1 MDRALID
8 RLAAARAG
16 HRPVV
21 VATDLASG
29 EKTWI
34 ENGLAAGPVAVDE
47 AVLEAADAAQRDD
60 KSRTIETAD
69 GHRLFLHVFNPPLR
83 LLIVG
88 AVHIAQSLAPMA
100 ALAGYA
106 VTVIDPRGSFASADR
121 FPGVDL
127 TDEWPDEA
135 MAALKPDART
145 AIVTLTHDPKLDDP
159 ALQSALRSGC
169 FYIGSLGSRR
179 THASRVERLKQAGF
193 DDAGIGRIHGPIGIN
208 IGAKSPAEIAIA
220 IMGEITATL
229 RRPQAPA
236 AAV

>member
-1 MDRALID
+1 
-8 RLAAARAG
+8 
-16 HRPVV
+16 
-21 VATDLASG
+21 
-29 EKTWI
+29 
-34 ENGLAAGPVAVDE
+34 
-47 AVLEAADAAQRDD
+47 
-60 KSRTIETAD
+60 
-69 GHRLFLHVFNPPLR
+69 
-83 LLIVG
+83 
-88 AVHIAQSLAPMA
+88 MA

-121 FPGVDL
+121 FPGVAL

-135 MAALKPDART
+135 LAALKPDARA

-179 THASRVERLKQAGF
+179 THASRVERLKQVGF
-193 DDAGIGRIHGPIGIN
+193 DDAEIGRIHGPIGLD

-220 IMGEITATL
+220 IMGEVTATL

-236 AAV
+236 AAA

>member
-1 MDRALID
+1 MDRNLID
-8 RLAAARAG
+8 RLAAAKAG

-34 ENGLAAGPVAVDE
+34 EGGSAAGPVRVDE
-47 AVLEAADAAQRDD
+47 TLLAAADAAQRDD
-60 KSRTIETAD
+60 RSRTIETND
-69 GHRLFLHVFNPPLR
+69 GRRLFLHVFNPPLR

-88 AVHIAQSLAPMA
+88 AVHIAQSLAPIA

-106 VTVIDPRGSFASADR
+106 VTVIDPRGSFATADR
-121 FPGVDL
+121 FPGVFL
-127 TDEWPDEA
+127 TDDWPDEA
-135 MAALKPDART
+135 LAALKPDART

-159 ALQSALRSGC
+159 ALHSALRSDC

-179 THASRVERLKQAGF
+179 THASRVQRLQQAGF
-193 DDAGIGRIHGPIGIN
+193 GSDEIARIRGPIGLD
-208 IGAKSPAEIAIA
+208 IGASSPAEIALA

-229 RRPQAPA
+229 RRPQAKA
-236 AAV
+236 A

>member
-1 MDRALID
+1 MDRVLID
-8 RLAAARAG
+8 RLAAARKE

-34 ENGLAAGPVAVDE
+34 EGGSAAGPVRVDDT
-47 AVLEAADAAQRDD
+47 VLAAADTAQRDD
-60 KSRTIETAD
+60 RSRTIETGD
-69 GHRLFLHVFNPPLR
+69 GRRLFLHVFNPPLR

-88 AVHIAQSLAPMA
+88 AVHIAQSLAPIA

-106 VTVIDPRGSFASADR
+106 VTVIDPRGSFATSDR
-121 FPGVDL
+121 FPGVVL
-127 TDEWPDEA
+127 TGDWPDEA
-135 MAALKPDART
+135 LAALRPDART

-159 ALQSALRSGC
+159 ALHSALRSDC

-193 DDAGIGRIHGPIGIN
+193 GSDEIARIHGPIGLD
-208 IGAKSPAEIAIA
+208 IGASSPVEIALA
-220 IMGEITATL
+220 IMGEITAAL
-229 RRPQAPA
+229 RRPQAKA
-236 AAV
+236 A

>member
-1 MDRALID
+1 MDRTLID
-8 RLAAARAG
+8 RLAAARKE

-34 ENGLAAGPVAVDE
+34 EGGSAAGPVRIDE
-47 AVLEAADAAQRDD
+47 TVLAAADAAQRDD
-60 KSRTIETAD
+60 RSRTIETGD
-69 GHRLFLHVFNPPLR
+69 GRRLFLHVFNPPLR

-88 AVHIAQSLAPMA
+88 AVHIAQSLAPIA

-106 VTVIDPRGSFASADR
+106 VTVIDPRGSFATSDR
-121 FPGVDL
+121 FPGVVL
-127 TDEWPDEA
+127 TDDWPDEA
-135 MAALKPDART
+135 LAALKPDART

-159 ALQSALRSGC
+159 ALHSALRSDC

-193 DDAGIGRIHGPIGIN
+193 DAAQIARIHGPIGLD
-208 IGAKSPAEIAIA
+208 IGASSPAEIALA
-220 IMGEITATL
+220 VMGEITATL
-229 RRPQAPA
+229 RRPPA
-236 AAV
+236 KAA

>member
-1 MDRALID
+1 MDRNLID

-34 ENGLAAGPVAVDE
+34 EGGSAAGPVRVDE
-47 AVLEAADAAQRDD
+47 TLLAAADTAQRDD
-60 KSRTIETAD
+60 RSRTIETND
-69 GHRLFLHVFNPPLR
+69 GRRLFLHVFNPPLR

-88 AVHIAQSLAPMA
+88 AVHIAQSLAPIA

-106 VTVIDPRGSFASADR
+106 VTVIDPRGSFATADR
-121 FPGVDL
+121 FPGVVL
-127 TDEWPDEA
+127 TDDWPDEA
-135 MAALKPDART
+135 LAALKPDART

-159 ALQSALRSGC
+159 ALHGSDESA
-169 FYIGSLGSRR
+169 
-179 THASRVERLKQAGF
+179 
-193 DDAGIGRIHGPIGIN
+193 RIRGPIGLD
-208 IGAKSPAEIAIA
+208 IGATSPAEIALA

-229 RRPQAPA
+229 RRPQAKA
-236 AAV
+236 A

>member
-8 RLAAARAG
+8 RLASARAG

-34 ENGLAAGPVAVDE
+34 EDGSAAGPVRIDK
-47 AVLEAADAAQRDD
+47 AVLAAADAAQRDD
-60 KSRTIETAD
+60 KSRTIDTGD
-69 GHRLFLHVFNPPLR
+69 GRRLFLHVFNPPLR

-88 AVHIAQSLAPMA
+88 AVHIAQSLAPFA

-106 VTVIDPRGSFASADR
+106 VTVIDPRGSFATSDR
-121 FPGVDL
+121 FPGISL
-127 TDEWPDEA
+127 TDDWPDEA
-135 MAALKPDART
+135 LASLKPDART

-159 ALQSALRSGC
+159 ALHSALRSDC

-179 THASRVERLKQAGF
+179 THASRVQRLQQAGF
-193 DDAGIGRIHGPIGIN
+193 QDEQIGRIHGPIGLN
-208 IGAKSPAEIAIA
+208 IGATSPAEIALA

-229 RRPQAPA
+229 RRPQAKA
-236 AAV
+236 A